1 MTQSLGPSE
10 SFINKP
16 LLQTSLSKIL
26 QSCIS
31 QPTSHWLLPMN
42 QSVCYIQPSFI
53 LHEVHH

>member
-16 LLQTSLSKIL
+16 LLQISLSKIL
-26 QSCIS
+26 QSYIS

-42 QSVCYIQPSFI
+42 QNVYFIQPSFI
-53 LHEVHH
+53 LHKVQP